1 MSNAWFHLNHIC
13 VMYVY
18 IYRLIMNN
26 VWREL
31 LFEGIEREFVKERRL
46 ARKEF
51 EDRNHELTETLIA
64 ELNER
69 KKAIE
74 HDNLTMELCM

>member
-1 MSNAWFHLNHIC
+1 
-13 VMYVY
+13 
-18 IYRLIMNN
+18 MNN
-26 VWREL
+26 LWRDCL
-31 LFEGIEREFVKERRL
+31 LDVIEREFVRERRL

-51 EDRNHELTETLIA
+51 EDRKTELNENLIA

-74 HDNLTMELCM
+74 HDNSTMELCKYFKYITEPILILCCNF